1 MDLEQVVDRGGELS
15 ARSTGAHFRFDPSG
29 SIHCSARI
37 PAERPIARI
46 DCGGVQAW
54 RQVDGHDQSARFT
67 NGKLHLEVRSDS
79 LLRFRAESGAQLSAT
94 ALFEPKYQHGIA
106 AQRLWLDGTGGLGLY
121 CPVTGT
127 ASRENPA
134 TRTVDYELEHGQ
146 ELWIS
151 VLPPRPVDLRR
162 SAMRIAHEGRPRP
175 FPAGA
180 YPSEAAIEEAAKHCQ
195 VFCLHAY
202 FWKSEPRSIQGL
214 FSRHG
219 LRRRPW
225 EAAKHEPHDP
235 ARFAAL
241 ADCVRENGMELVV
254 YLSPYYSASADIRGE
269 MQRVLDQYP
278 VQGLYLDGVADNL
291 PDLDR
296 IVREARACLG
306 SERILY
312 LNATNQPFG
321 SALVHC
327 PHVDAWADFTLR
339 GDSGRGGLPLDEFL
353 RYAVRGQ
360 GRSNS
365 VGMWCDYG
373 SNRRVLPS
381 ERAPAL
387 ADVELARQCGVSLW
401 RRSLWGPKAC
411 AAIDQLLET
420 PASS

>member
-1 MDLEQVVDRGGELS
+1 MDLEQVVDSGGELS
-15 ARSTGAHFRFDPSG
+15 ARSTGAHFRFDSSG

-37 PAERPIARI
+37 PEERSIARI
-46 DCGGVQAW
+46 DCHGIQTW
-54 RQVDGHDQSARFT
+54 RQVDGHDQSVCFASD
-67 NGKLHLEVRSDS
+67 KLHVEVRSDS
-79 LLRFRAESGAQLSAT
+79 LLRIRASAGARLSAT
-94 ALFEPKYQHGIA
+94 ALFEPVYQHSID
-106 AQRLWLDGTGGLGLY
+106 AQRLWLDEVGGLGLY
-121 CPVTGT
+121 CPMAGT
-127 ASRENPA
+127 TSHAGPTARAVS
-134 TRTVDYELEHGQ
+134 YELKSGQ

-151 VLPPRPVDLRR
+151 VLPPRPMDPRR

-180 YPSEAAIEEAAKHCQ
+180 YPSEAVIEEAAKHCQ

-202 FWKSEPRSIQGL
+202 FWKSEPRSVQTL

-225 EAAKHEPHDP
+225 ETAKHVPHDP
-235 ARFAAL
+235 DRFAAL

-254 YLSPYYSASADIRGE
+254 YLSPYHSAAADIRGE
-269 MQRVLDQYP
+269 MQRVLDHYP

-291 PDLDR
+291 LELDR
-296 IVREARACLG
+296 IVRQARACLG
-306 SERILY
+306 PERILY

-353 RYAVRGQ
+353 RYAVRGL

-373 SNRRVLPS
+373 SNGRILPS

-387 ADVELARQCGVSLW
+387 ADVELARKSGVALW
-401 RRSLWGPKAC
+401 RRSLWGSKAC
-411 AAIDQLLET
+411 AEIDRLLET